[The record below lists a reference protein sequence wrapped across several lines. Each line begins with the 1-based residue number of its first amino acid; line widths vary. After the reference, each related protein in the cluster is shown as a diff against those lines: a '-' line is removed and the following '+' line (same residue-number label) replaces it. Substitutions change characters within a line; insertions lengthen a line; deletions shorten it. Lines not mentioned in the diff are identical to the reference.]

1 MNNEELPLVSVP
13 VITYNSAKTVLET
26 LESIKAQ
33 TYPNIELIISD
44 DCSKDNTVEICRE
57 WIAQN
62 KSRFVRTELLTI
74 EKNTGVAGNLNRAEA
89 VCRGEW
95 VKGIA
100 GDDVLMPN
108 CVQDCVDYVE
118 EHLGTIYMFGRCKA
132 FGTSDEVCKQID
144 NRFDYSFFSLT
155 HEEQLYILLTD
166 RNCLPASTVFYNREK
181 ARAIG
186 VNNDERIP
194 LLEDWPKW
202 INLLKAGAHFEFL
215 DKAIVK
221 YRISENA
228 LSTRA
233 NLSPAFIKSN
243 ALFYQL
249 YRFEYEYEHGS
260 KKQAIENWLRA
271 QNSIK
276 QNSFWHIV
284 FKMYKICIMHK
295 MH

>member
-1 MNNEELPLVSVP
+1 MQPLVSIR

-57 WIAQN
+57 WAEKN
-62 KSRFVRTELLTI
+62 KERFVRTEILTV
-74 EKNTGVAGNLNRAEA
+74 EKNTGVSANCNRAENA
-89 VCRGEW
+89 CQGDW
-95 VKGIA
+95 AKGIA
-100 GDDVLMPN
+100 GDDLLVPN
-108 CVQDCVDYVE
+108 CIQDCMDYVKE
-118 EHLGTIYMFGRCKA
+118 NPDTIYLFGRCET
-132 FGTSDEVCKQID
+132 FGASEDVCKQID

-155 HEEQLYILLTD
+155 RDEQLHLLLTD
-166 RNCLPASTVFYNREK
+166 RNCLPAPAVFYNREK
-181 ARAIG
+181 AHATG
-186 VNNDERIP
+186 VKNDERIP

-202 INLLKAGAHFEFL
+202 INLLKAGVHFEFM
-215 DKAIVK
+215 DKVIVK
-221 YRISENA
+221 YRISKNA

-233 NLSPAFIKSN
+233 THSHAFIKSN

-249 YRFEYEYEHGS
+249 YRFRYEYEHVS

-276 QNSFWHIV
+276 QNTFWHIA